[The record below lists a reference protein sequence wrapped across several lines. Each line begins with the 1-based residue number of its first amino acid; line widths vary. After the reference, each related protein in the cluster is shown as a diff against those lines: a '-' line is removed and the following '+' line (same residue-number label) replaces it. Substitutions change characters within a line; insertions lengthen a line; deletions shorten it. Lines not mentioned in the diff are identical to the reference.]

1 MPNEDDQNHL
11 LSEFAACGEKSR
23 RKKAFRDSSLKVKG
37 LNQGFLK
44 EIGDHLG
51 HRGVSATR
59 VYAKV
64 NLAALREVA
73 AFDLGGL
80 R

>member
-37 LNQGFLK
+37 LNQGFPKRCTL
-44 EIGDHLG
+44 EAMQFAGPQPPITQ
-51 HRGVSATR
+51 R
-59 VYAKV
+59 
-64 NLAALREVA
+64 RE
-73 AFDLGGL
+73 G
-80 R
+80 

>member
-37 LNQGFLK
+37 LNQGFLN
-44 EIGDHLG
+44 
-51 HRGVSATR
+51 R
-59 VYAKV
+59 
-64 NLAALREVA
+64 
-73 AFDLGGL
+73 
-80 R
+80 

>member
-37 LNQGFLK
+37 LNQGFLRIIFICFSPRNRRK
-44 EIGDHLG
+44 LSSMTHHRLAIPVELHARRLG
-51 HRGVSATR
+51 RQT
-59 VYAKV
+59 
-64 NLAALREVA
+64 
-73 AFDLGGL
+73 
-80 R
+80 